1 MHNPNQTNTI
11 TIVRTNSLKWS
22 ESFILLPNVP
32 SQESPLAS
40 GMASANSGW
49 QMRGKGENGLPVSPS
64 LGARAEATP
73 EASGD
78 S

>member
-1 MHNPNQTNTI
+1 M
-11 TIVRTNSLKWS
+11 
-22 ESFILLPNVP
+22 
-32 SQESPLAS
+32 SPADP
-40 GMASANSGW
+40 GW